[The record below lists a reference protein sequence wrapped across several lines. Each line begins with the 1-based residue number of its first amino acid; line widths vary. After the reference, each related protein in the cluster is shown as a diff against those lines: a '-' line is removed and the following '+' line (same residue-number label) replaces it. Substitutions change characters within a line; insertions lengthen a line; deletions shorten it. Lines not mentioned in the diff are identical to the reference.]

1 MAYDKII
8 PIRSRLDYC
17 IGYALNPSKTTGL
30 ETALNCDIGTAYRD
44 IRETK
49 DRWDNNNGVQ
59 GYHILHAYAPGEVT
73 PEQAHRIGV
82 EFAQQLLGEHYE
94 TVIATHADRE
104 HIHCHIVFNSVSFVD
119 GKKYRDNFKAYFGD
133 IRGTS
138 NEVSRKHGLSV
149 IEPADGGKHYSEWDA
164 EQNGKPT
171 IRSLIREDMDAAIAG
186 AFTMKSF
193 WQALEKQGYTI
204 KKGENVK
211 HTAVKPPGGSRFIRL
226 SSLGKDYTDEAIKSR
241 VFDRQTAAP
250 SKPVV
255 KAVPTRKRY
264 IVQHRVSGR
273 RRKKLR
279 GLQAA
284 YVRYLYLLSGK
295 RQRRRVPFSDR
306 KEVIKL
312 HRYQRQF
319 RLLREYGIST
329 TGELDMLTDA
339 LQAEIDALTDKRRG
353 FYQLKRRGV
362 DMTPEIEEVNRQL
375 RELRFKL
382 KTCMQTVEDIP
393 RIQSVRQT
401 GKNEK
406 QKEVH
411 EYGHQR

>member
-30 ETALNCDIGTAYRD
+30 ETALNCQTASAYEDMKGT
-44 IRETK
+44 K
-49 DRWDNNNGVQ
+49 CRWNKNTGVQ
-59 GYHILHAYAPGEVT
+59 GYHIIHSYIPGEVT
-73 PEQAHRIGV
+73 PEQAHKAGV
-82 EFAQQLLGEHYE
+82 EFARQLLGERYE
-94 TVIATHADRE
+94 SVIATHADRE
-104 HIHCHIVFNSVSFVD
+104 HIHYHVVFNAVSFVD
-119 GKKYRDNFKAYFGD
+119 GKKYRCNFKTYFSD
-133 IRGTS
+133 IRETS

-149 IEPADGGKHYSEWDA
+149 IEPSGSGKHYSEWDA

-171 IRSLIREDMDAAIAG
+171 IRSLIREDIDAAIAG

-193 WQALEKQGYTI
+193 WQALEKQGYMV
-204 KKGENVK
+204 KRGENVK
-211 HTAVKPPGGSRFIRL
+211 HPAVKAPGGSRFIRL
-226 SSLGKDYTDEAIKSR
+226 SSLGEDYTEEAIKRR
-241 VFDRQTAAP
+241 VFAGQTATP
-250 SKPVV
+250 SKPEV
-255 KAVPTRKRY
+255 KAVPTQKRY
-264 IVQHRVSGR
+264 TVQHRARGY
-273 RRKKLR
+273 RRKKPH

-295 RQRRRVPFSDR
+295 RQRRRVPFSTR
-306 KEVIKL
+306 QEVIKL

-339 LQAEIDALTDKRRG
+339 LQAEIDALTDQRRG

-382 KTCMQTVEDIP
+382 KTCMQTAEDIP
-393 RIQSVRQT
+393 RIQSIRQT